1 MKRKTCFITPIVVAS
16 FYKLLLKK
24 QFVRDITESG
34 WSFELKCYICVAK
47 KRKMK
52 VIKYPL
58 WLLYRIW
65 FYILML
71 VPILV
76 LFPFIFLTILSEKTY
91 PLFFK
96 IARIWAKII
105 LIGMGFRYSIEGDD
119 IFEDGKSYMLVAN
132 HTSMTDIMLML
143 LAVKN
148 HPFVFVGKM
157 ELVKIPIFG
166 FIYKRV
172 CILVDR
178 KSSKSRYEVFERA
191 QKRIQQGLS
200 ICIFPEGGVPDESVL
215 LDEFKD
221 GAFRIAI
228 EHELPIVPM
237 TFYDNKKRFSY
248 TFFSGTPGKMRAKIH
263 APIETKGILKE
274 DRHHI
279 KEEVRKIILA
289 DLEND
294 QK

>member
-1 MKRKTCFITPIVVAS
+1 MKLF
-16 FYKLLLKK
+16 
-24 QFVRDITESG
+24 
-34 WSFELKCYICVAK
+34 
-47 KRKMK
+47 
-52 VIKYPL
+52 KYPF

-65 FYILML
+65 FYL
-71 VPILV
+71 LV
-76 LFPFIFLTILSEKTY
+76 LLPIIVFFPLILITILSEKSY

-96 IARIWAKII
+96 IARLWARVI
-105 LIGMGFRYSIEGDD
+105 LIGMGFRYSIKGTEN
-119 IFEDGKSYMLVAN
+119 FEEGKSYMLVAN

-148 HPFVFVGKM
+148 HPFVFIGKK
-157 ELVKIPIFG
+157 ELVNIPIFG

-178 KSSKSRYEVFERA
+178 ENSKSRFAVFERA

-200 ICIFPEGGVPDESVL
+200 ICIFPEGGVPDESIL

-228 EHELPIVPM
+228 EHQLTIVPI
-237 TFYDNKKRFSY
+237 TFYDNKKRFSF
-248 TFFSGTPGKMRAKIH
+248 TFFSGSPGKMRAKIH
-263 APIETKGILKE
+263 PTIETIGKTMDDKLHLKQ
-274 DRHHI
+274 H
-279 KEEVRKIILA
+279 VREIILSE
-289 DLEND
+289 L

>member
-1 MKRKTCFITPIVVAS
+1 MKLF
-16 FYKLLLKK
+16 
-24 QFVRDITESG
+24 
-34 WSFELKCYICVAK
+34 
-47 KRKMK
+47 
-52 VIKYPL
+52 KYPF

-65 FYILML
+65 FYLL
-71 VPILV
+71 VLLPIIV
-76 LFPFIFLTILSEKTY
+76 LFPLILITILSEKTY
-91 PLFFK
+91 SLFFK
-96 IARIWAKII
+96 IARFWARLI
-105 LIGMGFRYSIEGDD
+105 LIGMGFRYSINGTEN
-119 IFEDGKSYMLVAN
+119 FEVGKSYMLVAN

-148 HPFVFVGKM
+148 HPFVFVGKK

-178 KSSKSRYEVFERA
+178 ENSKSRFAVFERA
-191 QKRIQQGLS
+191 QNRIQQGLS
-200 ICIFPEGGVPDESVL
+200 ICIFPEGGVPEESVL

-228 EHELPIVPM
+228 EHQLTIIPI

-248 TFFSGTPGKMRAKIH
+248 TFFSGSPGKMRAKVH
-263 APIETKGILKE
+263 APISTTGKTMKDKNLLKQ
-274 DRHHI
+274 
-279 KEEVRKIILA
+279 EVRDIILTE
-289 DLEND
+289 L